1 MTPNEV
7 AHQLLLNG
15 KPEMRERGYK
25 KKMKEEMDRIMNESD
40 EIFFPF
46 SLEELDEGIKAL
58 KTGKASGLDG
68 ITAEMIK
75 HFGRNARQWL
85 LDLLNNCRTTFKIPK
100 IWRRAKVVALLKPN
114 KDPESPKS
122 YRPISL
128 LCTLY
133 KLYERLILTRI
144 SPTVDEQLSPDQAGF
159 RPGRSCCGQVLNL
172 TQYIE
177 DGYENKTIT
186 GAVFVD
192 LTAAYDTVNHR
203 AVLLK
208 LARTIKNNTIVRVIE
223 SLLTNRRFFVEMNGK
238 HSRWRIQKNGLPQG
252 SVLAPMLFNIY
263 TNDQPQ
269 FNNIRRFIYADDL
282 CLATQSKSF
291 NVIEQRLT
299 SALRSLS
306 SYYKKWYLNANPGKT
321 QVCAFHLNNNQ
332 AQKTLKIKWEGKTL
346 AHNKFPVYLGV
357 TLDRTLSFKEHIRK
371 LKGKLSSRNNLLDK
385 LANTSWE
392 TDPMTIKTSALALC
406 YSTAEY
412 CAPVWTRFCHAAK
425 VDVELNHTCRTITG
439 NLKPTPLSSLY
450 CLASVAPPS
459 IRRETLAKSER
470 DKQMTDNRHP
480 MYGHQQVQ
488 QRLKSRKSFAT
499 VSGLQ
504 GLKPPQYRLEKWLQN
519 DQTPPHESVPPP
531 SETLPNGTSFIRKD
545 WVTLNRARA
554 RVGRTNNNL
563 HRWGLAASAACP
575 CGEPDQT
582 MDHILRDCKLGPNC
596 SNKDL
601 LEASNTSLQWTKWW
615 SDKI

>member
-1 MTPNEV
+1 
-7 AHQLLLNG
+7 
-15 KPEMRERGYK
+15 
-25 KKMKEEMDRIMNESD
+25 
-40 EIFFPF
+40 
-46 SLEELDEGIKAL
+46 
-58 KTGKASGLDG
+58 
-68 ITAEMIK
+68 
-75 HFGRNARQWL
+75 
-85 LDLLNNCRTTFKIPK
+85 
-100 IWRRAKVVALLKPN
+100 
-114 KDPESPKS
+114 
-122 YRPISL
+122 
-128 LCTLY
+128 
-133 KLYERLILTRI
+133 
-144 SPTVDEQLSPDQAGF
+144 
-159 RPGRSCCGQVLNL
+159 
-172 TQYIE
+172 
-177 DGYENKTIT
+177 
-186 GAVFVD
+186 
-192 LTAAYDTVNHR
+192 
-203 AVLLK
+203 
-208 LARTIKNNTIVRVIE
+208 
-223 SLLTNRRFFVEMNGK
+223 
-238 HSRWRIQKNGLPQG
+238 
-252 SVLAPMLFNIY
+252 
-263 TNDQPQ
+263 
-269 FNNIRRFIYADDL
+269 
-282 CLATQSKSF
+282 
-291 NVIEQRLT
+291 
-299 SALRSLS
+299 
-306 SYYKKWYLNANPGKT
+306 
-321 QVCAFHLNNNQ
+321 
-332 AQKTLKIKWEGKTL
+332 
-346 AHNKFPVYLGV
+346 
-357 TLDRTLSFKEHIRK
+357 
-371 LKGKLSSRNNLLDK
+371 
-385 LANTSWE
+385 
-392 TDPMTIKTSALALC
+392 MTIKTSALALC

-412 CAPVWTRFCHAAK
+412 CAPVWARSCHAAK

-450 CLASVAPPS
+450 CLASIAPPS